1 MYYKTEFD
9 LYDFPAWSGGHD
21 TLETLKEKNL
31 VDEVQAA
38 IEEIYCCEESP
49 TDTEINDFLWFERDT
64 IAEWL
69 GFSDWEALEYGEE
82 EAEDEDENEEE
93 NAFSAFCDSF
103 AACKNCPYREC
114 NTMDECRAAFKADH
128 EK

>member
-9 LYDFPAWSGGHD
+9 LHKFPAWSGGRD

-69 GFSDWEALEYGEE
+69 GFSNWEALEYGETE
-82 EAEDEDENEEE
+82 EEEEENEEE

-103 AACKNCPYREC
+103 ADCAECPYF
-114 NTMDECRAAFKADH
+114 NRAKKGNCEELFKADH
-128 EK
+128 KK